1 MMELKTRKMTDEIQ
15 IKKIKSNKSRDLILS
30 LLFDGIGMISYLIPV
45 LAEFTDLIWAPIAGF
60 LLLKMYKGTVGTV
73 GGIIV
78 FIEELLP
85 GFDFIPTFT
94 LTWVYTYLIKKKE

>member
-1 MMELKTRKMTDEIQ
+1 MTDEVQ
-15 IKKIKSNKSRDLILS
+15 IKKTKSNKNRDLVLS

-45 LAEFTDLIWAPIAGF
+45 LAEFTDLIWAPIAG
-60 LLLKMYKGTVGTV
+60 LLLLRMYKGTVGTV

-85 GFDFIPTFT
+85 GLDFIPTFT
-94 LTWVYTYLIKKKE
+94 LTWIYTYLIKKK

>member
-1 MMELKTRKMTDEIQ
+1 MTDEVQ
-15 IKKIKSNKSRDLILS
+15 IKKTKSNKKRDLVLS

-45 LAEFTDLIWAPIAGF
+45 LAEFTDLIWAPIAG
-60 LLLKMYKGTVGTV
+60 LLLLRMYKGTVGTV

-85 GFDFIPTFT
+85 GLDFIPTFT
-94 LTWVYTYLIKKKE
+94 LTWIYTYLIKKK